1 MGRYSERHSG
11 GRRCARCREKCLPV
25 RPGRRI
31 IRAWRTMCAHG
42 FLTGAFLLNAAGAE
56 AGTLQTIAGFHD
68 TMDTEESEYVAVNT
82 GSGHGT
88 DSTGNHAVRDSL
100 GSATVTAWRRT
111 GTPPDS
117 IPRERLNTVQN
128 TAEAIKVFGGLQIK
142 DYGGVGGL
150 KTVNVRS
157 LGSEHTGVFMDGIQ
171 IGNAQN
177 AQVDLGR
184 FSTEDIGRIELYNGQ
199 GASMLAGAKDRS
211 TAASIYLYTLR
222 PSFADGEKFH
232 GTARLK
238 AGSFG
243 TVSPYFRWEQ
253 RLGKRI
259 SASASIEYLRATGKY
274 RFRCRKEVLTDGGQ
288 LTGYDTTMIRSN
300 SDIQALRAEGN
311 IFGTLDRG
319 EWSFKIYYYGSERG
333 LPGAVVRHPETLSQ
347 ASDRQEDGNFFVQG
361 NLKKEI
367 SGKYSFRIAG
377 KYANDRMRYHT
388 DPLKDPSAMPVDD
401 SYRQQEA
408 WLSLSHLVRLMPWW
422 ALSAATDVQANIL
435 DSGKNGFVFPRRAG
449 FWGSLF
455 TVFDF
460 GRLYIEAGAVYTLA
474 ADFYRN
480 SSGTAA
486 RGERDG
492 HTGYSGSAARELRD
506 AVSPSLI
513 IRYTPS
519 RPAGL
524 SLSGFVKRSYR
535 MPTFNDLYYVNFGN
549 VSLKPED
556 AMQYDLRIDYGV
568 SPVRNWTLSAKAEGY
583 YNNVHDKIIAVPTSS
598 QFRWTM
604 YNIGLTRTIGAEG
617 TFGWEY
623 RSAIK
628 AKPIRGNNG
637 RTTPGLE
644 FCTGM
649 TARYTFQRAMDV
661 SSPGKSTYMGQ
672 IPYIPRHSISITAF
686 AAYGGWR
693 MDYTFIYTG
702 VRYSSSSNLPSTMM
716 QPWSTHDISLS
727 RNFAAG
733 LGLQI
738 SVCNILNRQY
748 EIVPNYPMPGCNI
761 LASVSYEF

>member
-1 MGRYSERHSG
+1 M
-11 GRRCARCREKCLPV
+11 
-25 RPGRRI
+25 
-31 IRAWRTMCAHG
+31 
-42 FLTGAFLLNAAGAE
+42 
-56 AGTLQTIAGFHD
+56 
-68 TMDTEESEYVAVNT
+68 
-82 GSGHGT
+82 
-88 DSTGNHAVRDSL
+88 
-100 GSATVTAWRRT
+100 
-111 GTPPDS
+111 
-117 IPRERLNTVQN
+117 
-128 TAEAIKVFGGLQIK
+128 
-142 DYGGVGGL
+142 
-150 KTVNVRS
+150 
-157 LGSEHTGVFMDGIQ
+157 
-171 IGNAQN
+171 
-177 AQVDLGR
+177 
-184 FSTEDIGRIELYNGQ
+184 
-199 GASMLAGAKDRS
+199 
-211 TAASIYLYTLR
+211 
-222 PSFADGEKFH
+222 
-232 GTARLK
+232 
-238 AGSFG
+238 
-243 TVSPYFRWEQ
+243 
-253 RLGKRI
+253 
-259 SASASIEYLRATGKY
+259 
-274 RFRCRKEVLTDGGQ
+274 
-288 LTGYDTTMIRSN
+288 
-300 SDIQALRAEGN
+300 
-311 IFGTLDRG
+311 
-319 EWSFKIYYYGSERG
+319 
-333 LPGAVVRHPETLSQ
+333 VRHPETLSQ
-347 ASDRQEDGNFFVQG
+347 ASDRQEDGNFFIQG

-480 SSGTAA
+480 SSGTAV

-492 HTGYSGSAARELRD
+492 HTGYSGSTARELRD

-556 AMQYDLRIDYGV
+556 AMQYDLRIDYSV

-628 AKPIRGNNG
+628 AKPVRGNNG

-727 RNFAAG
+727 KSLANGIAFRLSAG
-733 LGLQI
+733 
-738 SVCNILNRQY
+738 NILNRQY
-748 EIVPNYPMPGCNI
+748 EIVPNYPMPRCNL
-761 LASVSYEF
+761 LASVSYCF

>member
-11 GRRCARCREKCLPV
+11 GRRCACCRGKCLPV

-42 FLTGAFLLNAAGAE
+42 FLTGALLFHAAGAE
-56 AGTLQTIAGFHD
+56 AGTSLTVSYDLGLRHAGD
-68 TMDTEESEYVAVNT
+68 REYVAVNT

-259 SASASIEYLRATGKY
+259 SASASMEYLGASGKY
-274 RFRCRKEVLTDGGQ
+274 RFRCRADRVSEDG
-288 LTGYDTTMIRSN
+288 TSAGYDTTMVRSN
-300 SDIQALRAEGN
+300 GDVRALRAEGN
-311 IFGTLDRG
+311 IFGTMDRG
-319 EWSFKIYYYGSERG
+319 EWSVKIYCYGSERG
-333 LPGAVVRHPETLSQ
+333 LPGAVVRRPEELSLV
-347 ASDRQEDGNFFVQG
+347 SDRQEDRNFFIQG
-361 NLKKEI
+361 SLRKDI
-367 SGKYSFRIAG
+367 GGKYSFRIAG
-377 KYANDRMRYHT
+377 KYADDRLRYCND
-388 DPLKDPSAMPVDD
+388 PSKDPAAMPVDD
-401 SYRQQEA
+401 SYRQHEA
-408 WLSLSHLVRLMPWW
+408 YLSLSHLVRIIHWCS
-422 ALSAATDVQANIL
+422 LSAATDVQFNSLGSDKA
-435 DSGKNGFVFPRRAG
+435 GFVFPRRAG
-449 FWGSLF
+449 FWGALSA
-455 TVFDF
+455 VFDF
-460 GRLYIEAGAVYTLA
+460 ERLYIEAGAVYALS
-474 ADFYRN
+474 ADFYSPSGSGSGN
-480 SSGTAA
+480 AGTA
-486 RGERDG
+486 GP
-492 HTGYSGSAARELRD
+492 SGQAVREFRNV
-506 AVSPSLI
+506 VSPSLMF
-513 IRYTPS
+513 RYVPFRDT
-519 RPAGL
+519 GL
-524 SLSGFVKRSYR
+524 SVQGFVKRSYR

-556 AMQYDLRIDYGV
+556 AMQYDLRVDWSV
-568 SPVRNWTLSAKAEGY
+568 SPASGWALYAKAEGY
-583 YNNVHDKIIAVPTSS
+583 YNNVRDKIIAVPTSS

-727 RNFAAG
+727 KSLANGITFRLSAG
-733 LGLQI
+733 
-738 SVCNILNRQY
+738 NILNRQY